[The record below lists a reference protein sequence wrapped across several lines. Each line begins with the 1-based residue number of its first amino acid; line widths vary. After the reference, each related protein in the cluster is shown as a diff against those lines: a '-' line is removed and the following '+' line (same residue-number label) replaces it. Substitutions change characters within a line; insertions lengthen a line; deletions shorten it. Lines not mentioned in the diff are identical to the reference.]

1 MIARVIACLAAVALV
16 ATPARAQFGDLG
28 KRLGFGHSKALSED
42 KIASGLKEALHVGT
56 GNAVASTGR
65 TDGYFKNDAI
75 KIPMPA
81 NLRGIEKS
89 LRTVGYG
96 HQVDQF
102 ILSMNRA
109 AERSAP
115 LARDIFWNAI
125 THMSFDDARQ
135 ILSGPDTAA
144 TAYFRAKTSDT
155 LTAAFRPV
163 VEQSMNEVG
172 ATRYYQD
179 LQKRAK
185 AIPFVHAETYD
196 INAYVVANALDG
208 LFHVLGEEER
218 KIRSDPA
225 ARVTTLLQEVFH

>member
-1 MIARVIACLAAVALV
+1 MSARLIVCLAATVSV
-16 ATPARAQFGDLG
+16 VTPARAQLGDLG
-28 KRLGFGHSKALSED
+28 KRLGFGHSKAPSED

-56 GNAVASTGR
+56 GNAVLLTSK

-75 KIPMPA
+75 KIPMPP

-96 HQVDQF
+96 RQVDEF

-172 ATRYYQD
+172 ATRYYED
-179 LQKRAK
+179 LRKRAK
-185 AIPFVHAETYD
+185 SIPFVHAENYD
-196 INAYVVANALDG
+196 INSYVVGKALDG

-218 KIRSDPA
+218 RIRTDPA